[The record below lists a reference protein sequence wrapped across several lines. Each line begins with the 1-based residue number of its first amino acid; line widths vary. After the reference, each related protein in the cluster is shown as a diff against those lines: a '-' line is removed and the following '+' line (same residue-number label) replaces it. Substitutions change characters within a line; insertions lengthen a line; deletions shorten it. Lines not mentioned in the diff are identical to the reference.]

1 MKRPVYTTT
10 LQDLVAVKLPEQT
23 KRYKP
28 VSHGQLIDTTLN
40 SIANSGFKL
49 DKQAYT
55 WAGDGQVATGKYTI
69 SNIADSEMQIQI
81 AWQNSY
87 NKQVS
92 LKFAIGIHVFICANG
107 MVNGDM
113 GTFRRKHVGDIQEF
127 TPQSITEYIKS
138 AGDSFREM
146 QIQRELMKQVELT
159 KRQQGELIGRMIV
172 EEGFISSSELNIIRK
187 ELQHPTHNYGAENS
201 LWELYQHT
209 TFSLKETHPVNWMTD
224 HMSAHSFFVNAQGE
238 LIAKRKPAIISA
250 PQLAYQ
256 QLELSL

>member
-1 MKRPVYTTT
+1 
-10 LQDLVAVKLPEQT
+10 
-23 KRYKP
+23 
-28 VSHGQLIDTTLN
+28 
-40 SIANSGFKL
+40 
-49 DKQAYT
+49 
-55 WAGDGQVATGKYTI
+55 
-69 SNIADSEMQIQI
+69 
-81 AWQNSY
+81 
-87 NKQVS
+87 
-92 LKFAIGIHVFICANG
+92 

-113 GTFRRKHVGDIQEF
+113 GTFKRKHVGDIQEF

-187 ELQHPTHNYGAENS
+187 ELHNPTHNYGAESS

-209 TFSLKETHPVNWMTD
+209 TFSLKETHPTNWMTD

-238 LIAKRKPAIISA
+238 LITERKPAIIST
-250 PQLAYQ
+250 PQLTQ

>member
-1 MKRPVYTTT
+1 MKRPEYKTT
-10 LQDLVAVKLPEQT
+10 LQDLVAVKLPAQT
-23 KRYKP
+23 NRYKP
-28 VSHGQLIDTTLN
+28 VSHAQLIDTTLN
-40 SIANSGFKL
+40 SIENSGFKL
-49 DKQAYT
+49 DRQSYT
-55 WAGDGQVATGKYTI
+55 WAGDGQVANGKYTI

-92 LKFAIGIHVFICANG
+92 LKFAIGIHVFICSNG

-113 GTFRRKHVGDIQEF
+113 GTFKRKHVGDIQEF

-187 ELQHPTHNYGAENS
+187 ELHTPTHNYGAESS

-238 LIAKRKPAIISA
+238 LVAQRKPAIISA
-250 PQLAYQ
+250 PQLTQ

>member
-1 MKRPVYTTT
+1 MKRPEYKTT
-10 LQDLVAVKLPEQT
+10 LQDLVAVKLPAQT
-23 KRYKP
+23 NRYKP
-28 VSHGQLIDTTLN
+28 VSHAQLIDTTLN
-40 SIANSGFKL
+40 SIENSGFKL
-49 DKQAYT
+49 DRQSYT
-55 WAGDGQVATGKYTI
+55 WAGDGQVANGKYTI

-92 LKFAIGIHVFICANG
+92 LKFAIGIHVFICSNG

-113 GTFRRKHVGDIQEF
+113 GTFKRKHVGDIQEF

-187 ELQHPTHNYGAENS
+187 ELQHPTHNYGAESS

-238 LIAKRKPAIISA
+238 LITQRKPAIISV
-250 PQLAYQ
+250 PQLTQ